1 MVKKYFLI
9 IIILMI
15 ANFFLAGER
24 ATENYIKNLK
34 TGNSKQ
40 KQIAAQELGKLRDEA
55 SISALEEALNDPDA
69 KVRKAVIEALIEI
82 PGKKSILVLCKATE
96 DGKTSNRKL
105 AIGGIVKKYLPE
117 SRSGFKE
124 IFSTI
129 LDLFSS
135 KQEYQMIEPWV
146 IVEKEV
152 SEALIK
158 NLYKDKNTSLAAV
171 KAIHSLRIKAA
182 VPDLIK
188 IMKGDEELII
198 EILKT
203 FADFEANVVGKDVLP
218 FLISK
223 NDKIVSYAAYCLG
236 KIKYSP
242 AIPNLI
248 QLYNYSSDIKYQKY
262 ALLGLSLLA
271 AREAQDIL
279 LKSLK
284 SDDNDFKI
292 LAAEGLGR
300 IANPSYTEDL
310 ARSFLLEKDEKVKL
324 ALDFALFK
332 LGRKEHIINLIKA
345 INSYPEIIKVYII
358 ELGKDGFIEL
368 SRYLP
373 NLENQ
378 EKVKFIKILGSSYN
392 PDAIKYV
399 EPYLNDQDIEVATT
413 AFEAIKKLKKI
424 ESSSGN

>member
-1 MVKKYFLI
+1 MVGNF
-9 IIILMI
+9 ILAKEEAAEI
-15 ANFFLAGER
+15 
-24 ATENYIKNLK
+24 YVKNLK

-40 KQIAAQELGKLRDEA
+40 KQIAAYELGKLKNEA
-55 SISALEEALNDPDA
+55 WISILEEALSDPDA
-69 KVRKAVIEALIEI
+69 KVRKAVIEALMEI
-82 PGKKSILVLCKATE
+82 PGKKSILALCKATE
-96 DGKTSNRKL
+96 DGNAANRKL
-105 AIGGIVKKYLPE
+105 AMQGIVRKYLPE
-117 SRSGFKE
+117 ARSGFKE
-124 IFSTI
+124 FFSTI

-146 IVEKEV
+146 VVEKEV

-158 NLYKDKNTSLAAV
+158 NLYKDKDTSVIAI
-171 KAIHSLRIKAA
+171 KAIHTLRIKAA
-182 VPDLIK
+182 VPDLIR
-188 IMKGDEELII
+188 IMKGDAEII
-198 EILKT
+198 VEILKT
-203 FADFEANVVGKDVLP
+203 FADFEVEGVGKDILP
-218 FLISK
+218 LLISK

-248 QLYNYSSDIKYQKY
+248 QLYNYSSDLKYQKY

-271 AREAQDIL
+271 GKEAKDIF

-284 SDDNDFKI
+284 FEDNDFKI

-300 IANPSYTEDL
+300 IADPSYTEDL

-332 LGRKEHIINLIKA
+332 LGRKEHMINLIKA
-345 INSYPEIIKVYII
+345 RNLYPEIIKAYII
-358 ELGKDGFIEL
+358 ELGDDGFAEL

-373 NLENQ
+373 NLENS
-378 EKVKFIKILGSSYN
+378 EKVKFIKIMGASYN
-392 PDAIKYV
+392 PAAIKYI
-399 EPYLNDQDIEVATT
+399 EPYLNDQDIEIATT

-424 ESSSGN
+424 ESLSGK